1 MWLFGCEK
9 LLVSPYHYMEYLTHL
24 NKDDP
29 EVATRPKYPD
39 LTWTDPVTFWDFHVY
54 YDEATAEEAHALKNK
69 ILVDFPQEA
78 AEGSIIVKQL
88 KVEKA
93 IGPHYDLFWEVDVA
107 RVDVFGK
114 ILSWFVQ
121 HHGSL
126 SVLVHPQ
133 TGFDLLD
140 HTHHALWLGEKK
152 QLKTFIFPDHPTGA
166 PRFGVPS
173 KPPATSSS

>member
-1 MWLFGCEK
+1 
-9 LLVSPYHYMEYLTHL
+9 MEYLTHL

-54 YDEATAEEAHALKNK
+54 YDESTSEVAHALKNK

-140 HTHHALWLGEKK
+140 HTQHALWLGEKK

>member
-1 MWLFGCEK
+1 
-9 LLVSPYHYMEYLTHL
+9 MEYLTHL

-39 LTWTDPVTFWDFHVY
+39 LTWTAPVTFWDFHVY
-54 YDEATAEEAHALKNK
+54 YDEATSEEAHALKNK
-69 ILVDFPQEA
+69 IL
-78 AEGSIIVKQL
+78 QL

-126 SVLVHPQ
+126 S
-133 TGFDLLD
+133 
-140 HTHHALWLGEKK
+140 AL
-152 QLKTFIFPDHPTGA
+152 IF
-166 PRFGVPS
+166 
-173 KPPATSSS
+173 